1 MYFGTISVT
10 ITRKGNRLWAI
21 WSYPFPLQWCTCH
34 CIEIKIQLGFILLS
48 CALRQ
53 VRERLKKDVE
63 QMKLQD
69 PNFRPG
75 LVVLQV
81 GDRDDSNLYIS
92 MKLKAAAEIG
102 INATHMR
109 LPKTAT
115 EEEILHSITEV
126 NENSSVHG
134 LIVQLP
140 LDSIH
145 KIDTEKVTNAV
156 APEKDVDGLTSINAG
171 KLARGDLGDCF
182 LPCTPNGCMELI
194 RQTGV
199 SVAGKRAVVI
209 GRSKIVGAP
218 MHDLLLWSHATV
230 TTCHSKTTDLPGEVG
245 KADILVVGIGK
256 AEMVKGEW
264 IKKGAVVIDC
274 GINHVPDETKPS
286 GKRVVGDVHYAS
298 AKEQAGFITP
308 VPGGVGPM
316 TVAMLMFLFLF
327 SNLLGA
333 KRFLESHQPG
343 KWNISYTKLNLQKPV
358 PSDIVISRSCV
369 PKPIDRLAREVG
381 LLSDEVE
388 LYGKTKAKVQ
398 LNIIKRLQAQP
409 DGKYVVVTGY
419 AVSSFI
425 CCTVLFSLLRIP
437 AFVCNV
443 TFFISSSGAAG
454 GGYSQVIPMEEFNL
468 HLTGDIHAITAANNL
483 VAAAIDARMFHES
496 TQSDKALYN
505 RLVPLSGGQRKFSPI
520 QINRLKKLG
529 IEKTDASTLTEDEI
543 TRFARL
549 DIDPSSVTWQ
559 RVLDTN
565 DRFLRKITIGQ
576 SPTEKG
582 YTREAQFDITVA
594 SEIMAVLALTSSME
608 DMRQRLAKMVVATSR
623 SGQPITT
630 EDLGVS
636 GALTVL
642 MKDAIKPNLMQ
653 TLEGNPVFV
662 HAGPFA
668 NIAHGNSSI
677 LADKIA
683 LKLVG
688 PEGFVVTEA
697 GFGADIGMEKF
708 FNIKCRYSG
717 LRPHVVVLV
726 ATVRALK
733 MHGGGPI
740 VTAGM
745 PLPKEYIEENLELLE
760 NGCSNMKKQ
769 IENAQ
774 HFGVPVVVAVNAF
787 KTDTEAELDLI
798 CSIAKAAGA
807 FDAVRCSHWAEG
819 GAGAVALGQA
829 VQRASEAPSNFK
841 FLYDLELPIT
851 DKIRIIAQK
860 IYGADDIEL
869 LPEAQHKVELYTK
882 QGFNNLPICM
892 AKTHLSLSHEADKK
906 GVPTG
911 YVLPIRDIRASVGSG
926 FLFPLVGT
934 MPTIPGL
941 PTRPCFYDIDLD
953 PETEQVNGL
962 F

>member
-1 MYFGTISVT
+1 MSAQLISGKEVS
-10 ITRKGNRLWAI
+10 A
-21 WSYPFPLQWCTCH
+21 
-34 CIEIKIQLGFILLS
+34 
-48 CALRQ
+48 Q
-53 VRERLKKDVE
+53 VRERLKKEVE
-63 QMKLQD
+63 AITQQD
-69 PNFRPG
+69 ANFRPG

-81 GDRDDSNLYIS
+81 GNRDDSNLYIS

-102 INATHMR
+102 INATHLR
-109 LPKTAT
+109 LPQTAT
-115 EEEILHSITEV
+115 EDEVLRSVREV

-145 KIDTEKVTNAV
+145 RIDTEKVTNAV

-171 KLARGDLGDCF
+171 KLARGDLDKCF
-182 LPCTPNGCMELI
+182 IPCTPNGCMELI
-194 RQTGV
+194 KQTGV
-199 SVAGKRAVVI
+199 SVVGKRAVVI

-218 MHDLLLWSHATV
+218 MHDLLLWNHATV
-230 TTCHSKTTDLPGEVG
+230 TTCHSKTADLAAEVG
-245 KADILVVGIGK
+245 KADILVTGIGK
-256 AEMVKGEW
+256 PEMVKGEW
-264 IKKGAVVIDC
+264 VKKGAVVIDC
-274 GINHVPDETKPS
+274 GINHIPDSTKAS
-286 GKRVVGDVHYAS
+286 GKRVVGDVEFAS
-298 AKEQAGFITP
+298 AKEQAAFITP

-316 TVAMLMFLFLF
+316 TVAMLMQNTVI
-327 SNLLGA
+327 SA
-333 KRFLESHQPG
+333 KRFLQEHKPG
-343 KWNISYTKLNLQKPV
+343 QWNITYTKLNLQRPV

-369 PKPIDRLAREVG
+369 PKPIDRLAKEIG

-398 LNIIKRLQAQP
+398 LETIDRLRSQA
-409 DGKYVVVTGY
+409 DGKYIVVTGITPTPLGEGKSTTTIGLVQ
-419 AVSSFI
+419 A
-425 CCTVLFSLLRIP
+425 LGAHLNR
-437 AFVCNV
+437 NV
-443 TFFISSSGAAG
+443 FACVRQPSQGPTFGIKGGAAG
-454 GGYSQVIPMEEFNL
+454 GGYSQVVPMEEFNL

-483 VAAAIDARMFHES
+483 VAAAIDARMFHEA
-496 TQSDKALYN
+496 TQSDKALFN
-505 RLVPLSGGQRKFSPI
+505 RLVPLSGGQRKFSPV

-529 IEKTDASTLTEDEI
+529 IEKIDPSTLTEEEI

-549 DIDPSSVTWQ
+549 DFDPESITWQ

-565 DRFLRKITIGQ
+565 DRFLRKITVGQ

-582 YTREAQFDITVA
+582 HTRTAQFDITVA

-623 SGQPITT
+623 SGDPITT
-630 EDLGVS
+630 EDLGVC

-683 LKLVG
+683 LKLAG

-733 MHGGGPI
+733 MHGGGPT

-745 PLPKEYIEENLELLE
+745 PLPKEYTEENLELVE
-760 NGCSNMKKQ
+760 KGCSNLRKQ
-769 IENAQ
+769 VENAK

-787 KTDTEAELDLI
+787 KTDTDAEVQLI
-798 CSIAKAAGA
+798 CKLSKEAGA
-807 FDAVRCSHWAEG
+807 FDAVPCTHWADG
-819 GAGAVALGQA
+819 GAGAVELGKA
-829 VQRASEAPSNFK
+829 VQKAAEAPSNFS
-841 FLYDLELPIT
+841 FLYNTELPVA

-882 QGFNNLPICM
+882 QGFGNLPICM
-892 AKTHLSLSHEADKK
+892 AKTHLSLSHDAEKK

-911 YVLPIRDIRASVGSG
+911 FVLPIRDIRASVGAG
-926 FLFPLVGT
+926 FLYPLVGT

-953 PETEQVNGL
+953 PVTGEVIGL

>member
-1 MYFGTISVT
+1 MPAQIISGKEVS
-10 ITRKGNRLWAI
+10 G
-21 WSYPFPLQWCTCH
+21 
-34 CIEIKIQLGFILLS
+34 
-48 CALRQ
+48 Q
-53 VRERLKKDVE
+53 VRDRLKKDVE

-115 EEEILHSITEV
+115 EEEVLHSITEV

-140 LDSIH
+140 LDSNH
-145 KIDTEKVTNAV
+145 KMDTEKVTNAV

-171 KLARGDLGDCF
+171 KLSRGDLGDCF
-182 LPCTPNGCMELI
+182 IPCTPNGCMELI

-218 MHDLLLWSHATV
+218 MHDLLLWNHATV
-230 TTCHSKTTDLPGEVG
+230 TTCHSKTADLPGEVS

-274 GINHVPDETKPS
+274 GINHIPAS

-316 TVAMLMFLFLF
+316 TVAMLMANTVL
-327 SNLLGA
+327 SA
-333 KRFLESHQPG
+333 KRFLESHRTGQ
-343 KWNISYTKLNLQKPV
+343 WNISYTKLNLQKPV

-369 PKPIDRLAREVG
+369 PKPIDCLAREVG

-398 LNIIKRLQAQP
+398 LSIIKRLQAQP
-409 DGKYVVVTGY
+409 DGKYVVVTGITPTPLGEGKSTTTIGLVQ
-419 AVSSFI
+419 ALGAHI
-425 CCTVLFSLLRIP
+425 KLN
-437 AFVCNV
+437 AFACVRQPSQGP
-443 TFFISSSGAAG
+443 TFGIKGGAAG

-483 VAAAIDARMFHES
+483 VAAAIDARIFHES

-505 RLVPLSGGQRKFSPI
+505 RLVPLNGKERKFSPI

-529 IEKTDASTLTEDEI
+529 IEKTDPSTLTEEEI

-549 DIDPSSVTWQ
+549 DMDPSSVTWQ

-594 SEIMAVLALTSSME
+594 SEIMAVLALTTSLQ
-608 DMRQRLAKMVVATSR
+608 DMRQRLAKMIVATSR
-623 SGQPITT
+623 DGQPITT

-636 GALTVL
+636 GALAVL

-683 LKLVG
+683 LKL
-688 PEGFVVTEA
+688 A

-733 MHGGGPI
+733 MHGGGPT

-760 NGCSNMKKQ
+760 KGCSNMRKQ

-787 KTDTEAELDLI
+787 KTDTEAELDLV
-798 CSIAKAAGA
+798 CSMAKAAGA

-829 VQRASEAPSNFK
+829 VQTASEAPSKFQ
-841 FLYDLELPIT
+841 FLYDLELPIA

-882 QGFNNLPICM
+882 QGFSNLPICM
-892 AKTHLSLSHEADKK
+892 AKTHLSLSHEADRK

-911 YVLPIRDIRASVGSG
+911 FILPIRDIRASVGSG

>member
-1 MYFGTISVT
+1 MSAQIISGKEVS
-10 ITRKGNRLWAI
+10 A
-21 WSYPFPLQWCTCH
+21 
-34 CIEIKIQLGFILLS
+34 
-48 CALRQ
+48 Q

-92 MKLKAAAEIG
+92 MKMKAAAEIG
-102 INATHMR
+102 INATHLR

-115 EEEILHSITEV
+115 EDEVLHSIREV

-171 KLARGDLGDCF
+171 KLSRGDLGDCF
-182 LPCTPNGCMELI
+182 IPCTPNGCMELI

-230 TTCHSKTTDLPGEVG
+230 TTCHSKTVDLAGEVG

-256 AEMVKGEW
+256 AEMVKGDW

-274 GINHVPDETKPS
+274 GINHIPDESKPS
-286 GKRVVGDVHYAS
+286 GKRVVGDVHFAS

-316 TVAMLMFLFLF
+316 TVAMLMANTVL
-327 SNLLGA
+327 SA
-333 KRFLESHQPG
+333 KRFLEGHQPG
-343 KWNISYTKLNLQKPV
+343 RWNISYTTLNLQKPV

-398 LNIIKRLQAQP
+398 LHIIKRLQKQP
-409 DGKYVVVTGY
+409 DGKYVVVTGITPTPLGEGKSTTTIGLVQ
-419 AVSSFI
+419 A
-425 CCTVLFSLLRIP
+425 LGAHMKL
-437 AFVCNV
+437 NV
-443 TFFISSSGAAG
+443 FACVRQPSQGPTFGIKGGAAG

-483 VAAAIDARMFHES
+483 VAAAIDARIFHES

-505 RLVPLSGGQRKFSPI
+505 RLVPLSGEQRKFSPI

-529 IEKTDASTLTEDEI
+529 IEKTDPSALTDEEI

-549 DIDPSSVTWQ
+549 DIDPSSITWQ

-594 SEIMAVLALTSSME
+594 SEIMAVLALTSSLE
-608 DMRQRLAKMVVATSR
+608 DMRQRLAKMVVATSC
-623 SGQPITT
+623 SGEPITT

-653 TLEGNPVFV
+653 TLEGTPVFV

-683 LKLVG
+683 LRLVG

-733 MHGGGPI
+733 IAFILKNH
-740 VTAGM
+740 
-745 PLPKEYIEENLELLE
+745 
-760 NGCSNMKKQ
+760 NMRKQ

-798 CSIAKAAGA
+798 CDMAKAAGA
-807 FDAVRCSHWAEG
+807 FDAVRCFHWAEG

-829 VQRASEAPSNFK
+829 VQRACEAPSNFK
-841 FLYDLELPIT
+841 FLYDLDLPIA

-860 IYGADDIEL
+860 IYGADDIQL
-869 LPEAQHKVELYTK
+869 LPDAQHKVELYTK
-882 QGFNNLPICM
+882 QGFGSLPICM

-906 GVPTG
+906 GVPRG
-911 YVLPIRDIRASVGSG
+911 FILPIRDIRASVGAG
-926 FLFPLVGT
+926 FLYPLVGT

-953 PETEQVNGL
+953 PETDQVNGL

>member
-1 MYFGTISVT
+1 MSAQIISGKEVS
-10 ITRKGNRLWAI
+10 A
-21 WSYPFPLQWCTCH
+21 
-34 CIEIKIQLGFILLS
+34 
-48 CALRQ
+48 Q
-53 VRERLKKDVE
+53 VREGLKKDVE

-69 PNFRPG
+69 PNFKPG

-102 INATHMR
+102 ITATHLR
-109 LPKTAT
+109 LPNTAT
-115 EEEILHSITEV
+115 EEEVLHSITEV
-126 NENSSVHG
+126 NENSSIHG

-145 KIDTEKVTNAV
+145 KMDTEKVTNAV
-156 APEKDVDGLTSINAG
+156 APEKDVDGLTSVNAG
-171 KLARGDLGDCF
+171 KLSRGDLGDCF
-182 LPCTPNGCMELI
+182 IPCTPNGCMELI

-199 SVAGKRAVVI
+199 SVAGKKAVVI

-218 MHDLLLWSHATV
+218 MHDLLLWNHATV
-230 TTCHSKTTDLPGEVG
+230 TTCHSKTADLPGEVG
-245 KADILVVGIGK
+245 RADILVVGIGK

-274 GINHVPDETKPS
+274 GINHVPDETKAS

-316 TVAMLMFLFLF
+316 TVAMLMANTVL
-327 SNLLGA
+327 SA
-333 KRFLESHQPG
+333 KRFLESHKPG

-369 PKPIDRLAREVG
+369 PKPIDGLAREVG
-381 LLSDEVE
+381 LLSEEVE

-398 LNIIKRLQAQP
+398 LSIIKRLQAQP
-409 DGKYVVVTGY
+409 DGKYVVVTGITPTPLGEGKSTTTIGLVQ
-419 AVSSFI
+419 A
-425 CCTVLFSLLRIP
+425 LGAQMKL
-437 AFVCNV
+437 NV
-443 TFFISSSGAAG
+443 FACVRQPSQGPTFGIKGGAAG

-496 TQSDKALYN
+496 TQTDKALYN
-505 RLVPLSGGQRKFSPI
+505 RLVPLSGGQRTFSPI
-520 QINRLKKLG
+520 QINRLRKLG
-529 IEKTDASTLTEDEI
+529 IEKTDPSTLTEEEI

-549 DIDPSSVTWQ
+549 DIEPSSITWH

-576 SPTEKG
+576 
-582 YTREAQFDITVA
+582 AQLKRD
-594 SEIMAVLALTSSME
+594 SRGRLSLTSHSLE

-623 SGQPITT
+623 GGQPVTT

-642 MKDAIKPNLMQ
+642 MRDAIKPNLMQ
-653 TLEGNPVFV
+653 TLEGTPVFV

-733 MHGGGPI
+733 MHGGGPT

-760 NGCSNMKKQ
+760 KGCSNMRKQ

-787 KTDTEAELDLI
+787 KTDTGAELDLV
-798 CSIAKAAGA
+798 CSMAKAAGA

-819 GAGAVALGQA
+819 GAGALALGQA
-829 VQRASEAPSNFK
+829 VQRASEAPSKFK
-841 FLYDLELPIT
+841 FLYDLELPIA

-869 LPEAQHKVELYTK
+869 LPEAQHKVALYTK
-882 QGFNNLPICM
+882 QGFSNLPICM

-906 GVPTG
+906 GVPSG
-911 YVLPIRDIRASVGSG
+911 FILPIRDIRASVGSG

>member
-1 MYFGTISVT
+1 MSAQIISGKEVS
-10 ITRKGNRLWAI
+10 A
-21 WSYPFPLQWCTCH
+21 
-34 CIEIKIQLGFILLS
+34 
-48 CALRQ
+48 Q

-63 QMKLQD
+63 QMKLRD

-115 EEEILHSITEV
+115 EEEVLHSITEV
-126 NENSSVHG
+126 NENSAVHG

-145 KIDTEKVTNAV
+145 KMDTEKVTNAV

-171 KLARGDLGDCF
+171 KLSRGDLGDCF
-182 LPCTPNGCMELI
+182 IPCTPNGCMELI

-218 MHDLLLWSHATV
+218 MHDLLLWNHATV
-230 TTCHSKTTDLPGEVG
+230 TTCHSKTADLPGEVG

-274 GINHVPDETKPS
+274 GINHIPDDTKAS

-316 TVAMLMFLFLF
+316 TVAMLMANTVL
-327 SNLLGA
+327 SA

-343 KWNISYTKLNLQKPV
+343 KWKISYTQLDLQKPV

-369 PKPIDRLAREVG
+369 PKSIDHLAREVG

-398 LNIIKRLQAQP
+398 LSIMKRMQAQP
-409 DGKYVVVTGY
+409 DGKYVVVTGITPTPLGEGKSTTTIGLVQ
-419 AVSSFI
+419 A
-425 CCTVLFSLLRIP
+425 LGAHMKL
-437 AFVCNV
+437 NV
-443 TFFISSSGAAG
+443 FACVRQPSQGPTFGIKGGAAG

-483 VAAAIDARMFHES
+483 VAAAIDARIFHES
-496 TQSDKALYN
+496 TQTDKALYN
-505 RLVPLSGGQRKFSPI
+505 RLVPLSGGERKFSPI
-520 QINRLKKLG
+520 QINRLKKRF
-529 IEKTDASTLTEDEI
+529 

-549 DIDPSSVTWQ
+549 DMDPSSVTWQ

-594 SEIMAVLALTSSME
+594 SEIMAVLALTSSLE
-608 DMRQRLAKMVVATSR
+608 DMRQRLTKMVVATSR
-623 SGQPITT
+623 SGDPITT

-636 GALTVL
+636 GALAVL

-733 MHGGGPI
+733 MHGGGPT
-740 VTAGM
+740 VSAGM
-745 PLPKEYIEENLELLE
+745 PLPKEYINENLELLE
-760 NGCSNMKKQ
+760 KGCSNMRKQ

-774 HFGVPVVVAVNAF
+774 HFGVPVVVAVNGF
-787 KTDTEAELDLI
+787 KTDTETELDLV
-798 CSIAKAAGA
+798 CKMAKAAGA
-807 FDAVRCSHWAEG
+807 FDAVHCSHWAEG

-829 VQRASEAPSNFK
+829 VQRASETPSKFK
-841 FLYDLELPIT
+841 FLYDLELPIA

-882 QGFNNLPICM
+882 QGFGSLPICM

-911 YVLPIRDIRASVGSG
+911 FILPIRDIRASVGLWFSFPAG
-926 FLFPLVGT
+926 WHDADDPRSAHQALFL
-934 MPTIPGL
+934 
-941 PTRPCFYDIDLD
+941 
-953 PETEQVNGL
+953 
-962 F
+962 